1 MARNLRIV
9 DNKKNILLISSHP
22 PIDSELIDVW
32 INDGHNVYLITHKYR
47 WNDQFATLDKRVF
60 LGIPKYKP
68 DVIICESNP
77 DLRHALMIKFRR
89 MWFNLDIIKYNLWY
103 PDKSIFLHLSKNVS
117 VCEYAK
123 KVLMT
128 RDNISSKVVFC
139 PVDTEFFKGL
149 DVKKRKKAIAIGNN
163 FKGRGNMGFDHLIAI
178 LKKVHEMDREI
189 ELSVIGDNNKEDYP
203 EFVEVKSLP
212 KEEIKIEINNS
223 KCVFFTTTYNLIM
236 NSMQIAMS
244 CEAAV
249 VAFDLE
255 PFREVIENGKSG
267 FLIPK
272 FDDNYFVE
280 RIVSLCNNDDLK
292 IIGKFARQSIVEKCD
307 KWKVARSLLEI

>member
-9 DNKKNILLISSHP
+9 DNQKNILLISSHP

-32 INDGHNVYLITHKYR
+32 LNDGHNVYLITHRYK

-60 LGIPKYKP
+60 LGVPKYKP

-103 PDKSIFLHLSKNVS
+103 PDKSIFLHLAKNVS
-117 VCEYAK
+117 VCEYSEK
-123 KVLMT
+123 ILKT
-128 RDNISSKVVFC
+128 QDNINSNVIFC
-139 PVDTEFFKGL
+139 PVDTRFFTTL
-149 DVKKRKKAIAIGNN
+149 NLKKRKKAIAIGNN
-163 FKGRGNMGFDHLIAI
+163 FKGRGNMGFEHLIAI
-178 LKKVHEMDREI
+178 LKKVHELDPEI
-189 ELSVIGDNNKEDYP
+189 ELSIIGNNNKEDFP
-203 EFVEVKSLP
+203 EFVEVKSLS
-212 KEEIKIEINNS
+212 KEEMKIEINYS

-244 CEAAV
+244 CGAAV

-255 PFREVIENGKSG
+255 PFREVIDDGKSG

-272 FDDNYFVE
+272 YDAVSFANQ
-280 RIVSLCNNDDLK
+280 IVSVCNNDNVEL
-292 IIGKFARQSIVEKCD
+292 IGTSARQSVIEKCD
-307 KWKVARSLLEI
+307 KWKVARSLLEV

>member
-1 MARNLRIV
+1 VSNQ
-9 DNKKNILLISSHP
+9 KNIFLISSHP

-32 INDGHNVYLITHKYR
+32 LSDSYNVNMITHRYT
-47 WNDQFATLDKRVF
+47 WNEQFASLDKRVNV
-60 LGIPKYKP
+60 GIPKHKP
-68 DVIICESNP
+68 DLIICESNP
-77 DLRHALMIKFRR
+77 DLRLALMIKFKKL
-89 MWFNLDIIKYNLWY
+89 WFNLDVIKYNLWY
-103 PDKSIFLHLSKNVS
+103 PDKSIFLRFSKNVS

-128 RDNISSKVVFC
+128 RDKISSKVVFC
-139 PVDTEFFKGL
+139 PVDTEFFTRL
-149 DVKKRKKAIAIGNN
+149 NVRKRKKAIAIGNN
-163 FKGRGNMGFDHLIAI
+163 FKGRGNMGFSHLIAI
-178 LKKVHEMDREI
+178 LNKVHEMDREI

-267 FLIPK
+267 FLVPK
-272 FDDNYFVE
+272 FDDDYFAKQ
-280 RIVSLCNNDDLK
+280 IVNLCSNDDFET
-292 IIGKFARQSIVEKCD
+292 IGKFTRQSIVEKCD